1 MYEQTSTDHGFADGF
16 PLTMTIT
23 WVGEW
28 RWRTGGGPWEP
39 WRPMTNSL
47 SIVTIRPYPV
57 DQVIGQLD
65 PVG

>member
-1 MYEQTSTDHGFADGF
+1 
-16 PLTMTIT
+16 MTVT

-28 RWRTGGGPWEP
+28 RWRTGGGAWEP

-47 SIVTIRPYPV
+47 TIVSSRPYPV
-57 DQVIGQLD
+57 SQVIGQLD